1 MITIDFVLREL
12 ATVFPIIVSL
22 EAGHYLI
29 TAGLVSLIIWAFWR
43 AHFATRKIQTRV
55 ASTKDYRREVFASL
69 RTALIFSCV
78 GFSMH
83 LASEAGWLTIYEDFS
98 VRGPVYFAVTLVAI
112 IVAQD
117 AYFYWTHRA
126 MHHRQLFR
134 TFHWTHHKSKTP
146 TPWTAYAFDAP
157 EALVVVAFVP
167 LWVALVPM
175 HDLAVLSFV
184 TWQIVRNVMG
194 HAGVEMFP
202 VSGKPSRLF
211 GWFNT
216 TTHHDLHHQDGRSN
230 YGLYFSWWDRWMGT
244 EHAEYQQ
251 RVAAIAER
259 VRDAARPLPAA
270 AKVAASFIIV
280 AAIGFGA
287 MQDARAQ
294 ARSDISG
301 RWATQGFGSIV
312 EFGPCAASANTMCGR
327 IVWLWEPN
335 DAQGRPRTDRHNPD
349 RALRSRS
356 LVGIEILRGLRETSP
371 GVWNEGSVYNPDDG
385 RTYTG
390 TIRLRNGALELRGCA
405 LNLFC
410 QTQTWRRPDDVIEA
424 VRRLGS

>member
-1 MITIDFVLREL
+1 MISVDYVLHEL
-12 ATVFPIIVSL
+12 ATVYPLIVSL
-22 EAGHYLI
+22 EAGRYLI
-29 TAGLVSLIIWAFWR
+29 AAGLISLIIWAFWR
-43 AHFATRKIQTRV
+43 FHYATRKIQARL
-55 ASTKDYRREVFASL
+55 ASTKDYQREVFASL
-69 RTALIFSCV
+69 RTALIFSVV
-78 GFSMH
+78 GFSIH
-83 LASEAGWLTIYEDFS
+83 LASQAGWLTLYDDFS
-98 VRGPVYFAVTLVAI
+98 VRGPVYFAVTLILMI
-112 IVAQD
+112 IGQD

-126 MHHRQLFR
+126 MHHPKLFR
-134 TFHWTHHKSKTP
+134 SFHWTHHKSKTP

-157 EALVVVAFVP
+157 EALVIVAFVP

-175 HDLAVLSFV
+175 HDLAVFTFV

-244 EHAEYQQ
+244 EHGEYQQ
-251 RVAAIAER
+251 RVREIAER
-259 VRDAARPLPAA
+259 AQSSAKASPGTAKAA
-270 AKVAASFIIV
+270 AGLAIVVVLVLGGASEV
-280 AAIGFGA
+280 
-287 MQDARAQ
+287 RAQ
-294 ARSDISG
+294 AQSGIAG

-312 EFGPCAASANTMCGR
+312 EFRPCAGAAERMCGR
-327 IVWLWEPN
+327 ILWLWEPN
-335 DAQGRPRTDRHNPD
+335 DANGRARTDRHNPD

-356 LVGIEILRGLRETSP
+356 LVGVEILRGLRETSP
-371 GVWNEGSVYNPDDG
+371 GVWSEGAVYNPDDG

-405 LNLFC
+405 LNVFC
-410 QTQTWRRPDDVIEA
+410 QTQTWRRPEDVIEA
-424 VRRLGS
+424 VRSL